1 MGRQSYS
8 KSKLLRTGLSLQQLV
23 LIESP
28 HSPSS
33 SDFTA
38 AASAAV
44 IKPDTVSREEA
55 WSLWERP
62 ADESGLT
69 GLCEAVRR
77 GCYPETQRV
86 NSTSRSRSETGTMWR
101 CCFQN
106 KTSLQNFHLA
116 ALEDVDV
123 NLNKWIPF
131 SPLNLN
137 EDYVWNIPH
146 HIGVNIQYYTTIG
159 CYYCAWFLNKWIR
172 VFRPF
177 T

>member
-55 WSLWERP
+55 WSL
-62 ADESGLT
+62 
-69 GLCEAVRR
+69 
-77 GCYPETQRV
+77 
-86 NSTSRSRSETGTMWR
+86 
-101 CCFQN
+101 
-106 KTSLQNFHLA
+106 
-116 ALEDVDV
+116 
-123 NLNKWIPF
+123 
-131 SPLNLN
+131 
-137 EDYVWNIPH
+137 
-146 HIGVNIQYYTTIG
+146 
-159 CYYCAWFLNKWIR
+159 
-172 VFRPF
+172 
-177 T
+177 